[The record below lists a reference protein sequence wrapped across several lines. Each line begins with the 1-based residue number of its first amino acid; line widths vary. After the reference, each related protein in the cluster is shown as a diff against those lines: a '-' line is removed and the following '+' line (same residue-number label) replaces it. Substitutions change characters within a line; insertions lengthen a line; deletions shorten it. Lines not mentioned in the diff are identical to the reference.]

1 MLGELLKSDMVQFQ
15 KEVRDWEE
23 AIEVAST
30 PLLKNNY
37 IEESY
42 VRAMIKN
49 VNEFGPYIVL
59 LPRIAMPHS
68 RPEDGVHKL
77 GVSVLITEQDV
88 MFPNEKV
95 ANVFIVLAAV
105 DSTSHLELLSQLME
119 LLSDEEKV
127 QTLIQARTYEELLSI
142 L

>member
-1 MLGELLKSDMVQFQ
+1 MLGKLLKSDMVQFQ

-23 AIEVAST
+23 AIKVASL
-30 PLLKNNY
+30 PLLKSNY

-42 VRAMIKN
+42 VRSMVKN
-49 VNEFGPYIVL
+49 VKEFGPYIVL
-59 LPRIAMPHS
+59 LPHIAMPHS
-68 RPEDGVHKL
+68 RPEDGVNKL
-77 GVSVLITEQDV
+77 GVSVLITEEDV
-88 MFPNEKV
+88 LFSNEKL

>member
-1 MLGELLKSDMVQFQ
+1 MLGELLKNDMVQFQ
-15 KEVRDWEE
+15 KEVRNWEE
-23 AIEVAST
+23 AIEVASM

-42 VRAMIKN
+42 VRAMIRN
-49 VNEFGPYIVL
+49 VKEFGPYIVL
-59 LPRIAMPHS
+59 LPHIAMPHS
-68 RPEDGVHKL
+68 RPEDGVSKL
-77 GVSVLITEQDV
+77 GVSILITEKDV
-88 MFPNEKV
+88 LFPNEKV

-119 LLSDEEKV
+119 LLSSEEKV
-127 QTLIQARTYEELLSI
+127 QTLIEATSYKELLSI